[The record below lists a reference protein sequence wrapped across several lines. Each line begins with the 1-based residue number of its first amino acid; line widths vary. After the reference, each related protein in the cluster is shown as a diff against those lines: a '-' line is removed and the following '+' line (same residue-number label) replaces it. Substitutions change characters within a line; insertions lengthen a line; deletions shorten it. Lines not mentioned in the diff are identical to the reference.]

1 MPTRPITDARQ
12 WFLSVALAA
21 AFGAVLAWPAAGRAQ
36 QPGDQPPAR
45 ETLVVAARQ
54 TPPFTMKGPDG
65 QWSGIC
71 IDLLR
76 EVQADLQGSTD
87 NEVTLEFRE
96 FGLNE
101 LLTAV
106 EEGEVDLGVG
116 AITVNY
122 ERERRMDFTHAFH
135 SSGLGIAVG
144 AHEQDDSWLGVA
156 RAVLSPTFVKVVAG
170 LFAALLVSA
179 VAVYFFERR
188 GNPEQFGGGAVR
200 GIGSGLWWA
209 AVTLTTV
216 GYGDK
221 APKTVPGRLIGL
233 VWMFAGLFI
242 IASFTASVTSALTIN
257 QLKAGI
263 TGPGDLAN
271 ARVATVEG
279 STADAYLRS
288 RGVRAKLHGTAAD
301 ALASLRAG
309 AVDAVVYDAPILRYQ
324 VAQLAGQAAQ
334 ESGGGLTV
342 LPVTFAPQEYAFPLP
357 NDSELREPINR
368 TLLRVTGQPAWRQEL
383 EKYLGGRF
391 DDQ

>member
-1 MPTRPITDARQ
+1 MPSPSLAAVPLRFFPPALLAV
-12 WFLSVALAA
+12 LSVALA
-21 AFGAVLAWPAAGRAQ
+21 WPATGYSQ
-36 QPGDQPPAR
+36 QDATEAPASETIVIAAR
-45 ETLVVAARQ
+45 E

-76 EVQADLQGSTD
+76 EVQADLQGATD
-87 NEVTLEFRE
+87 NEVSLEFRE
-96 FGLNE
+96 LGLNE
-101 LLTAV
+101 LLAAV
-106 EEGEVDLGVG
+106 EQGEVDLGVG

-122 ERERRMDFTHAFH
+122 ERERRMDFSHPFH
-135 SSGLGIAVG
+135 SSGLGIAIG
-144 AHEQDDSWLGVA
+144 SQEQDDSWLGVA

-200 GIGSGLWWA
+200 GIGSGMWWA

-221 APKTVPGRLIGL
+221 APKTLPGRLIGL

-263 TGPGDLAN
+263 TGPGDLVN

-279 STADAYLRS
+279 STADAYLRA
-288 RGVRAKLHGTAAD
+288 RGVGASLHGTAAD
-301 ALASLRAG
+301 ALASLRSG
-309 AVDAVVYDAPILRYQ
+309 EVDAVVYDAPILRYQ
-324 VAQLAGQAAQ
+324 VAQQ
-334 ESGGGLTV
+334 SGGGLAA
-342 LPVTFAPQEYAFPLP
+342 LPVIFAPQEYAFPLP
-357 NDSELREPINR
+357 NESKLREPINR
-368 TLLRVTGQPAWRQEL
+368 TLLRVTGQPAWRQSL
-383 EKYLGGRF
+383 EKYLGERF
-391 DDQ
+391 DEL